1 MLRIMSHPI
10 EIMKLLV
17 GGDMDFS
24 LEEKKVGTWIDGKP
38 VYQRT
43 WEITTTN
50 GLKLTDTGDIKKLI
64 HHFGE
69 FYYDN
74 NHQSHNFPWNASGG
88 VESCMVSLSS
98 NDLYLFLTG
107 TIYVNKQGTVTCLY
121 TKTTD

>member
-74 NHQSHNFPWNASGG
+74 SHQSHSFPWNASGG